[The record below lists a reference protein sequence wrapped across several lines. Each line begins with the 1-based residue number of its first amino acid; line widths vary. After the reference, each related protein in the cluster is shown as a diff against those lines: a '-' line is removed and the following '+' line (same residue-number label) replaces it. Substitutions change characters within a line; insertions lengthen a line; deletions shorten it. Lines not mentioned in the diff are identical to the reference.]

1 MRKSGIIGTIF
12 NKGIKGNVMAYI
24 KDEEI
29 NEIRSRANI
38 VDIISG
44 YLQVSQKGK
53 NYVSLCPFHNDH
65 SPSLIISPE
74 KQIFN
79 CFTCRTGGNVFSFV
93 MKYENVSFLEAIKI
107 VAQKIGYDLKIKDL
121 STNIDS
127 KNKIDYEIYDYA
139 MKYYLNNINTI
150 DGTKAR
156 EYLQKRG
163 ITESI
168 IKEFKLGYSGA
179 SKDTFYQLAIKKGWN
194 IDTLDKLGLINKV
207 NENIYDTFINRI
219 VIPIENLK
227 GEVVGFTGRIFN
239 GEDNTAKYLNTK
251 ETEIFKKSA
260 LLFNY
265 HNAKNFIRERRS
277 VIVVEGNMD
286 AIKLSA
292 KGFKN
297 VVALMGVALSIE
309 QIDILKRL
317 KVPVILMLD
326 NDNAGEDATVKDGE
340 NLVNSGIDT
349 RVVRLSGAKDPDEYI
364 VKFGEGRFRLAMDN
378 AISLVEFTVKNL
390 KKDLNLDNTSDKI
403 KFLNEIAKILSKV
416 ENTMEREIYIEK
428 IAKGY
433 NISKEAIY
441 AEVNKLIYAG
451 NKTDKVLQSN
461 TKEIKHVEIEIK
473 DDIIDEDL
481 QRRENTIIAILLEN
495 NNNIFQKIKEKIKP
509 EDFIS
514 KINKK
519 IAKELYNELEKE
531 DCNINKLIDTFDETM
546 QSHITMLMA
555 TDFEIEDVDKAVEDI
570 LTKYEKERLENRKRE
585 ILKQLEIEQDAQK
598 KTQLGKELS
607 NVIIALSKI
616 R

>member
-1 MRKSGIIGTIF
+1 MRYSDEII
-12 NKGIKGNVMAYI
+12 
-24 KDEEI
+24 EEVRQ
-29 NEIRSRANI
+29 NNDV
-38 VDIISG
+38 VDIISQ
-44 YLQVSQKGK
+44 YVHLTRKGR
-53 NYVSLCPFHNDH
+53 NYFGLCPFHSEK
-65 SPSLIISPE
+65 SPSFSVSPDR
-74 KQIFN
+74 QIFH
-79 CFTCRTGGNVFSFV
+79 CFGCGVGGNVYTFL
-93 MKYENVSFLEAIKI
+93 MKIEGITFKESLEQLAERANIQLPTYENSADAAKDELKAKVYKVNEFAAEFYHQNLYKPVARIGQEYVKKRKMNRETLEAYRIGFSGRFDELYKALK
-107 VAQKIGYDLKIKDL
+107 AQGFEEKEILESGLVNKNANGTYIDRYRERLMFPICDARGKVIAFGGRILDDSKIKDPKFPQPKYIN
-121 STNIDS
+121 SPENVVYS
-127 KNKIDYEIYDYA
+127 KGRHLFG
-139 MKYYLNNINTI
+139 LNVAKKESAKKLLIVEGYMDVI
-150 DGTKAR
+150 S
-156 EYLQKRG
+156 LHQRG
-163 ITESI
+163 IT
-168 IKEFKLGYSGA
+168 
-179 SKDTFYQLAIKKGWN
+179 N
-194 IDTLDKLGLINKV
+194 
-207 NENIYDTFINRI
+207 
-219 VIPIENLK
+219 
-227 GEVVGFTGRIFN
+227 VVGALGTALTEQQGWLLRK
-239 GEDNTAKYLNTK
+239 NT
-251 ETEIFKKSA
+251 
-260 LLFNY
+260 
-265 HNAKNFIRERRS
+265 
-277 VIVVEGNMD
+277 
-286 AIKLSA
+286 
-292 KGFKN
+292 
-297 VVALMGVALSIE
+297 E
-309 QIDILKRL
+309 Q
-317 KVPVILMLD
+317 VILGFD
-326 NDNAGEDATVKDGE
+326 ADGAGQTAIERSMKILQKMGCDM
-340 NLVNSGIDT
+340 
-349 RVVRLSGAKDPDEYI
+349 RVLQIEGAKDPDEYI

-403 KFLNEIAKILSKV
+403 KFLNKIAQILSKV

-531 DCNINKLIDTFDETM
+531 ECNINKLIDTFDETM

>member
-1 MRKSGIIGTIF
+1 MRYSDEII
-12 NKGIKGNVMAYI
+12 
-24 KDEEI
+24 EEVRQ
-29 NEIRSRANI
+29 NNDV
-38 VDIISG
+38 VDIISQ
-44 YLQVSQKGK
+44 YVHLTRKGR
-53 NYVSLCPFHNDH
+53 NYFGLCPFHSEK
-65 SPSLIISPE
+65 SPSFSVSPDR
-74 KQIFN
+74 QIFH
-79 CFTCRTGGNVFSFV
+79 CFGCGVGGNVYTFL
-93 MKYENVSFLEAIKI
+93 MKIEGITFKESLEQLAERANIQLPTYENSADAAKDELKAKVYKVNEFAAEFYHQNLYKPVAKIGQEYVKKRKMNRETLEAYR
-107 VAQKIGYDLKIKDL
+107 IGFANGTYIDRYRERLMFPICDARGKVIAFGGRILDDSKIKDPKFPQPKYIN
-121 STNIDS
+121 SPENVVYS
-127 KNKIDYEIYDYA
+127 KGRHLFG
-139 MKYYLNNINTI
+139 LNVAKKESAKKLLIVEGYMDVI
-150 DGTKAR
+150 S
-156 EYLQKRG
+156 LHQRG
-163 ITESI
+163 IT
-168 IKEFKLGYSGA
+168 
-179 SKDTFYQLAIKKGWN
+179 N
-194 IDTLDKLGLINKV
+194 
-207 NENIYDTFINRI
+207 
-219 VIPIENLK
+219 
-227 GEVVGFTGRIFN
+227 VVGALG
-239 GEDNTAKYLNTK
+239 TAL
-251 ETEIFKKSA
+251 TEQQGWLLRKST
-260 LLFNY
+260 
-265 HNAKNFIRERRS
+265 
-277 VIVVEGNMD
+277 
-286 AIKLSA
+286 
-292 KGFKN
+292 
-297 VVALMGVALSIE
+297 E
-309 QIDILKRL
+309 Q
-317 KVPVILMLD
+317 VILGFD
-326 NDNAGEDATVKDGE
+326 ADGAGQTAIERSMKILQKMGCDM
-340 NLVNSGIDT
+340 
-349 RVVRLSGAKDPDEYI
+349 RVLQIEGAKDPDEYI

-461 TKEIKHVEIEIK
+461 TKEVKRVEIEIK

-509 EDFIS
+509 EDFRS
-514 KINKK
+514 EINKK